1 LCTNNNNISIRYRD
15 RLSFYP
21 LVLAV
26 DSFSDNFRS
35 VIGEC
40 VKSQINCFKILC
52 SITSDCCQR
61 WVLGDFHHRIVH
73 IYTVC
78 SRVRGAPWR
87 DGNAAKPATNSGRQN
102 CWQSDV
108 ATFQPKPPSPSAMA
122 AAEIATEIAVNLT
135 ENLTANVTANF
146 TGNDTLL
153 HDQQSSDLYKVPA
166 LLVVVLSVLY
176 GSISV
181 IAVAGNGL
189 VIWAIVTSKR
199 MRSVTNHY
207 LANLAFADI
216 LIALF
221 AIPFEVS
228 AILYKHYKYPIP
240 KLDII
245 IFPLAHSVCDSI
257 GSNILRPI
265 FHFKQPY
272 KSLIDLY
279 NLIYVLISW
288 NYTTYIII
296 HKCRF
301 LNILILRRYI

>member
-1 LCTNNNNISIRYRD
+1 LCDYF
-15 RLSFYP
+15 RLLSTVSFERLP
-21 LVLAV
+21 PP
-26 DSFSDNFRS
+26 
-35 VIGEC
+35 
-40 VKSQINCFKILC
+40 
-52 SITSDCCQR
+52 
-61 WVLGDFHHRIVH
+61 IVH
-73 IYTVC
+73 IYTVR

-122 AAEIATEIAVNLT
+122 AAEIATKIAVNFT

-228 AILYKHYKYPIP
+228 AILHKYYKYSIP

-245 IFPLAHSVCDSI
+245 IFPLTHPVCDSI
-257 GSNILRPI
+257 GSNISRPL
-265 FHFKQPY
+265 FHFIQPNM
-272 KSLIDLY
+272 SLIDSR
-279 NLIYVLISW
+279 I
-288 NYTTYIII
+288 
-296 HKCRF
+296 
-301 LNILILRRYI
+301 